1 MASSRG
7 PRAGRAFLHMEPLED
22 RLTPSGDTLQ
32 HITAPLVAINGNQ
45 YAADRVL
52 VVMNRGASAA
62 GVSAAPFV
70 RSARHIGFDIY
81 SVQLAA
87 GTDLNGAI
95 SYFSALPGVEAA
107 ELDQIVQARRTP
119 NDERYDTSFYG
130 PQKIG
135 AETVWDRT
143 TGNPNFV
150 VGVIDSGVDY
160 THPDLAANIWTN
172 PGEVPDNGIDDDGN
186 GYIDDI
192 HGWDFANNDN
202 DPMDLEGHG
211 THVAGTIGAVGNNG
225 IGTAGI
231 NWNVKIMALNFLGPG
246 LYSGSISAEVEAIH
260 YSVMMGVKVTNNSYG
275 GFGTNRAEARA
286 IAETMFA
293 GQIYVA
299 AAGNDGLN
307 NDGVFASYP
316 AAYSANFNNV
326 VTVAATDVDDQLA
339 SFSNYGARTVM
350 LSAPGVAI
358 LSTVPQSVDGDGV
371 VDGYDTY
378 NGTSM
383 ATPHVAGAI
392 ALYWGANPTLTYQQV
407 INKLKSSVDKLPQL
421 AGYVSTGGRLNVAK
435 MFSEPTIP
443 PVVIG
448 AAAGSDVVRV
458 LAPGGTTQQSLTPH
472 PGFLGGV
479 VAAAGDINN
488 DGVADVVTA
497 ATFGGHVKVFDGKT
511 NAQLRSFYAFQGYQ
525 GPVSL
530 AIGDVNGDGIGDII
544 VSANLNGHVKVFDG
558 KTGAQTFSQL
568 LYQGYAGS
576 VSVTVAD
583 TDGDGINE
591 LLAAANGAQ
600 GVHIK
605 SYRAGATAGT
615 MVLRDSF
622 LATKP
627 NTSWSSFSLAAA
639 DMDYDGIPEL
649 LVSQGPQVRVLDAR
663 TRAVRADFLAFD
675 PLSQDRITVQG
686 ARYTGDPTAEIIV
699 VDETRGSS
707 HVKVFTGPNYTLH
720 DSFIAG
726 TR

>member
-32 HITAPLVAINGNQ
+32 PITAPLVAINGQQ
-45 YAADRVL
+45 YVADRLNVL
-52 VVMNRGASAA
+52 MSRGASGA
-62 GVSAAPFV
+62 GLSTAPFV
-70 RSARHIGFDIY
+70 QNARHLGFGIY
-81 SVQLAA
+81 SIQLTA
-87 GTDLNGAI
+87 GTDLNAAI
-95 SYFSALPGVEAA
+95 AYFRAQPGVEAV
-107 ELDQIVQARRTP
+107 EMDQILKTQRVP
-119 NDERYDTSFYG
+119 NDPSYDESFYG
-130 PQKIG
+130 PAQIG

-143 TGNPNFV
+143 TGDPNFV
-150 VGVIDSGVDY
+150 VGVIDCGVDY

-172 PGEVPDNGIDDDGN
+172 PGEIAGNGIDDDGN

-202 DPMDLEGHG
+202 DPMDVEGHG

-225 IGTAGI
+225 IGTTGI
-231 NWNVKIMALNFLGPG
+231 NWNVKIMALDILGPG
-246 LYSGSISAEVEAIH
+246 LYSGSLSAAVEAIH

-275 GFGTNRAEARA
+275 GYGTSVIVARA
-286 IAETMFA
+286 LAESQAA
-293 GQIYVA
+293 GQIFVA
-299 AAGNDGLN
+299 AAANDGLN
-307 NDGVFASYP
+307 NDGLFSAYP
-316 AAYSANFNNV
+316 ATYSTRFDNV
-326 VTVAATDVDDQLA
+326 ISVAATDINDQLA
-339 SFSNYGARTVM
+339 SFSNYGASSVT
-350 LSAPGVAI
+350 LAAPGVAI
-358 LSTVPQSVDGDGV
+358 RSTVPPSVDGDGV

-435 MFSEPTIP
+435 MFNEPTIP

-472 PGFLGGV
+472 PGFLGGI

-627 NTSWSSFSLAAA
+627 GTAWSSFSLAAA

-699 VDETRGSS
+699 VDETRGRS